1 MTVPMMARSGRCWS
15 EDSCRRGPLFA
26 ALLASMPALIGPA
39 MRGGTSPRARVVDP
53 RLWIGGIE
61 TGAQQLPKQRL
72 FVVRAEPTRLQSEM
86 LSWCAASWCAASW
99 CADVEL
105 VRSQRS
111 ELVVDTR
118 QLQAQFGSDARQ
130 PLRRRGQ
137 RGQRRQLCTQQ

>member
-1 MTVPMMARSGRCWS
+1 
-15 EDSCRRGPLFA
+15 
-26 ALLASMPALIGPA
+26 

-72 FVVRAEPTRLQSEM
+72 VVRADPTRLQSET
-86 LSWCAASWCAASW
+86 LSWCAASWCAASWCAASW

-118 QLQAQFGSDARQ
+118 QLQAQLGSDARQ